1 MVSNSIPHVQNTMT
15 SRVGHL
21 RKVRKA
27 RARAAKVTDFYPPLQ
42 FSRPLTPGPCPRPT
56 FSPTVPQKKVC
67 DLEDSGADR
76 EEEED
81 PLLTLPPTSPP
92 PQLLRTVRMRPFLN
106 NFGKNM
112 KPNPTKSWSNT
123 PTTVKAAESQSK
135 VQDSEVLPTTPLGDD
150 RSGKGEEEESGAEDA
165 EEGQE
170 EEEECRNPRGSLSS
184 PDCRMKVGSSYTLIN
199 IALFKTER
207 GVREQFWRM
216 VDVET
221 NRVIFIRA
229 PEVLT
234 ALSTFSG
241 GKMNEATLPNLRCVV
256 FKYKGYTPTCENNRK
271 RYKFTLSI
279 L

>member
-1 MVSNSIPHVQNTMT
+1 MT

-27 RARAAKVTDFYPPLQ
+27 RARAVKVTDFYPPLQ
-42 FSRPLTPGPCPRPT
+42 FSRPLTPGPCPRPA
-56 FSPTVPQKKVC
+56 FSPTAPQKKVC
-67 DLEDSGADR
+67 DLEDSDVDR
-76 EEEED
+76 EEEEED
-81 PLLTLPPTSPP
+81 PLRTLSPTSPP
-92 PQLLRTVRMRPFLN
+92 PELLRTVRMRPFLN

-123 PTTVKAAESQSK
+123 PTPVKAAESQSK
-135 VQDSEVLPTTPLGDD
+135 VQDSEVLPTTPLADD
-150 RSGKGEEEESGAEDA
+150 SSGKSEEEESGAEDA
-165 EEGQE
+165 KEGKDG
-170 EEEECRNPRGSLSS
+170 ECRNPRGSLSS

-216 VDVET
+216 FDVET

-241 GKMNEATLPNLRCVV
+241 GKMNEATLPNLRSVV
-256 FKYKGYTPTCENNRK
+256 FKYKGYTPACENNRK

>member
-15 SRVGHL
+15 SRVVHL

-27 RARAAKVTDFYPPLQ
+27 RARAAKVSDFYPPLQ
-42 FSRPLTPGPCPRPT
+42 FSRPLTPGSCPRPT
-56 FSPTVPQKKVC
+56 FSLTAPQKKVC

-81 PLLTLPPTSPP
+81 PLRTLSPASPP
-92 PQLLRTVRMRPFLN
+92 PPLLRTVRMRPFLN

-123 PTTVKAAESQSK
+123 PTPVKTPESQSK
-135 VQDSEVLPTTPLGDD
+135 VQDSEVLPTTPFGDD
-150 RSGKGEEEESGAEDA
+150 RSGKGEEEESGAEDV
-165 EEGQE
+165 EEGK
-170 EEEECRNPRGSLSS
+170 EEECRNSHGSLSS
-184 PDCRMKVGSSYTLIN
+184 PDCRMKVGSSYTLNN

-216 VDVET
+216 VDMET

-241 GKMNEATLPNLRCVV
+241 GKMNEATLPNLRCMV
-256 FKYKGYTPTCENNRK
+256 FKYKGYTPARENNRK